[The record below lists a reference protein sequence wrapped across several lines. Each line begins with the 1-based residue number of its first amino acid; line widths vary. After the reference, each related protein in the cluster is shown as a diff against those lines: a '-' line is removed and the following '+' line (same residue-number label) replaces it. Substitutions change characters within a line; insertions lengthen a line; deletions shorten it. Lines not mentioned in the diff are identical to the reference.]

1 MWEYIVKGGICMVPL
16 MLCSIAMVAVILE
29 RRRSLEVL
37 RADPAPFRDQLMALL
52 RQGDTDG
59 AIRLC
64 EQTPLPIAEILVV
77 GLRRYRQ
84 LKSLGRPDDQV
95 EQGVVK
101 AMEDHAPYVVNNLEK
116 YIVVLVTVGNIA
128 PLFGFLGTVTGM
140 IRSFNDIASAGG
152 MRPEI
157 VATGIS
163 EALLT
168 TAAGLFIAIP
178 AFIAYNHFTTRVKDF
193 VLNMEVTSAELVEA
207 VVEQSRTGSQTPQSA

>member
-1 MWEYIVKGGICMVPL
+1 MWDYIVKGGICMIPL
-16 MLCSIAMVAVILE
+16 LMCSVAMVAVLLE
-29 RRRSLEVL
+29 RRKSLEVL
-37 RADPAPFRDQLMALL
+37 RVDVGPFRQQLMDLL
-52 RQGDTDG
+52 RKGEIDA
-59 AIRLC
+59 AIKLC
-64 EQTPLPIAEILVV
+64 ETTPVPIAEILVV

-84 LKSLGRPDDQV
+84 LVALGRPDDQI

-116 YIVVLVTVGNIA
+116 YLGVLVTVGNIA

-140 IRSFNDIASAGG
+140 IGSFNAIAAAGG
-152 MRPEI
+152 MRPEV

-163 EALLT
+163 EALIT

-193 VLNMEVTSAELVEA
+193 VLDMESTSAELVET
-207 VVEQSRTGSQTPQSA
+207 VVEQARTNGQSSRNA

>member
-1 MWEYIVKGGICMVPL
+1 MKGGICMIPL
-16 MLCSIAMVAVILE
+16 LMCSVAMVAVLLE
-29 RRRSLEVL
+29 RRKSLEVL
-37 RADPAPFRDQLMALL
+37 RIDVTPFRQQLMDLL
-52 RQGDTDG
+52 RKGEIEA
-59 AIRLC
+59 AIKLC
-64 EQTPLPIAEILVV
+64 EESPAPIAEILVV

-84 LKSLGRPDDQV
+84 LTALGRPDDQV

-116 YIVVLVTVGNIA
+116 YLGVLVTVGNVA

-152 MRPEI
+152 MRPEV
-157 VATGIS
+157 VASGIS
-163 EALLT
+163 EALIT

-193 VLNMEVTSAELVEA
+193 VLNMEATSAELVET
-207 VVEQSRTGSQTPQSA
+207 VVEQSRSGGLPPQGA